1 MADWQTVI
9 YQTAAGDRPAVD
21 YLTDEAM
28 PDTVRRE
35 LLVTIAAVTKMGPPR
50 FPTSTPR
57 WSIMRKDKTKGA
69 GSVDMSGICEARD
82 KHAKL
87 LYRLFCVIDRHA
99 PDHGLAAP
107 SLVLLNGTT
116 KPDNTV
122 VPSSEYELVDGYRTT
137 IEQRIGSPRTLKDQP
152 FGQTS
157 AIGNRSFR
165 ATIALLP
172 ITG

>member
-1 MADWQTVI
+1 MAKKKGRRSAAADWQTVI
-9 YQTAAGDRPAVD
+9 YETATGDRPAVE

-35 LLVTIAAVTKMGPPR
+35 LLVTIAAVTTMGPPR

-87 LYRLFCVIDRHA
+87 LYRLFCIIDRDA

-107 SLVLLNGTT
+107 SLVLLSGTT
-116 KPDNTV
+116 KPDNTA
-122 VPSSEYELVDGYRTT
+122 VPISEYQLVDRYRN
-137 IEQRIGSPRTLKDQP
+137 DY
-152 FGQTS
+152 
-157 AIGNRSFR
+157 R
-165 ATIALLP
+165 ATHRIAKNAEESAFWP
-172 ITG
+172 DFSDWKS

>member
-1 MADWQTVI
+1 MMARPRSSTAADWQTVI
-9 YQTAAGDRPAVD
+9 YQTAAGNRPAVD

-28 PDTVRRE
+28 PDAVRQE

-87 LYRLFCVIDRHA
+87 LYRLFCVIDRDA

-107 SLVLLNGTT
+107 SLVLLSGTT
-116 KPDNTV
+116 KPASTV
-122 VPSSEYELVDGYRTT
+122 VPISEYQLVDDYR
-137 IEQRIGSPRTLKDQP
+137 KDY
-152 FGQTS
+152 
-157 AIGNRSFR
+157 R
-165 ATIALLP
+165 ATRRIAKDAEGSAFWP
-172 ITG
+172 DFSDRKS